1 MKQNRKIW
9 AIAAAVIIVIL
20 TAILLLH
27 NKSAPADDTTADTN
41 TPPIITVDQPT
52 NFEGKV
58 AETAVGSITLD
69 NGRVVKITD
78 DTTVTTLDGND
89 GIIFPGNYIQGY
101 AEDPKGDEIVA
112 EYIIITALGYRYAE
126 RGGLRPH
133 LGLRGLCDR
142 QHHHQ

>member
-9 AIAAAVIIVIL
+9 TIAAAVIIVIL
-20 TAILLLH
+20 AAILLH
-27 NKSAPADDTTADTN
+27 NRLAPAPNSTTDADTN
-41 TPPIITVDQPT
+41 TPAAVTVNQPT

-101 AEDPKGDEIVA
+101 AEDPEGDEIVA
-112 EYIIITALGYRYAE
+112 EYIIITALG
-126 RGGLRPH
+126 
-133 LGLRGLCDR
+133 
-142 QHHHQ
+142 

>member
-9 AIAAAVIIVIL
+9 AIAAAVIIVVL

-27 NKSAPADDTTADTN
+27 NKLAPAPNTTTDTDT
-41 TPPIITVDQPT
+41 PIITVDQPT

-69 NGRVVKITD
+69 NGKVVTLTD

-112 EYIIITALGYRYAE
+112 EYIIITALG
-126 RGGLRPH
+126 
-133 LGLRGLCDR
+133 
-142 QHHHQ
+142 